1 MLGKTALAEEGWV
14 LIWWCFMTNTLTFLG
29 PVECLQQEKTVEAAG
44 KGGDSVEFFC
54 PYCGVQLSES
64 MDPGAVLENAS
75 I

>member
-1 MLGKTALAEEGWV
+1 
-14 LIWWCFMTNTLTFLG
+14 MTNTLTFLG